1 VKRLDLRPRARRRP
15 VLNVTS
21 LIDVL
26 FLLLI
31 FLMVSSTF
39 VEHPAIELDLPKAS
53 TSEPVKADSM
63 RLTIPEDGRLIL
75 EGEEVQPA
83 ALTERL
89 REAAR
94 ANPELLLILEAD
106 RSADYG
112 RVVEALDA
120 AREAGVKRIS
130 AFTRRPEAPESGPP
144 L

>member
-1 VKRLDLRPRARRRP
+1 MKPLDLRPRRRRRP

-39 VEHPAIELDLPKAS
+39 LEHPAIELDLPQAS
-53 TSEPVKADSM
+53 TSEPVKVDSL
-63 RLTIPEDGRLIL
+63 RLAIPDDGRLIL
-75 EGEEVQPA
+75 EGEEIEPA
-83 ALTERL
+83 ALRERL
-89 REAAR
+89 REAAGE
-94 ANPELLLILEAD
+94 NPKLLLILEAD
-106 RSADYG
+106 RGADYG

-130 AFTRRPEAPESGPP
+130 AFTRKPADAPESR
-144 L
+144 

>member
-1 VKRLDLRPRARRRP
+1 MKPLDLRPRPRRRP

-39 VEHPAIELDLPKAS
+39 LEHPAIELDLPQAS
-53 TSEPVKADSM
+53 TSEPVRVDSL
-63 RLTIPEDGRLIL
+63 RLAIPEDGRLLL
-75 EGEEVQPA
+75 EGEEVEPA
-83 ALTERL
+83 ALRERL
-89 REAAR
+89 RKAAGE
-94 ANPELLLILEAD
+94 NPELLLILEAD
-106 RSADYG
+106 RGADYG

-130 AFTRRPEAPESGPP
+130 AFTRKPADLPP
-144 L
+144 PG